1 MNLTSRINFAII
13 YNLTYFNFKL
23 IKMKRNLLIVCLMA
37 LSSFAFAQTGTIK
50 GRVLD
55 QDSNE
60 ALIGAN
66 AIISGTTQGATTDV
80 DGYFTI
86 ENVQA
91 GTVTINVSYVGYE
104 PTDEKVTVVAG
115 KTVSMGNVTL
125 LSSVV
130 GLDELEII
138 ASRTTAES
146 PFTFSD
152 VKKAD
157 IQQNLGSRDI
167 PAALNL
173 TPSFY
178 STNQGGGA
186 GDTRLNV
193 RGFNQ
198 RNVAIMINGVPVN
211 DMENG
216 WVYWSNWDGLGDAA
230 SSIQIQRG
238 TSPVNLAT
246 PSIGGTMNIITDPA
260 GKSQGVYLKQ
270 EFGSWNFKK
279 TTVTYN
285 SGLMNDKFAVS
296 ATLAKKSGD
305 GFYNGTYTDALAYY
319 LGMSYQINDKNKLEG
334 FVIGAPQYHGQNLY
348 RQNIAR
354 YSHDYAKSLVGDY
367 EVAALDEYKEG
378 GRNFNQNYNKVTVP
392 YNGNQYFSMYGN
404 KISRGR
410 KTDGYIMERENF
422 FHKPQVNINYY
433 NTINEKMQWATIA
446 YWSGGRGGGAGTFGS
461 VSTDY
466 GYQGMGVRQWDTEI
480 LENQSNPDANGENAS
495 TGILRNSVNNQW
507 TLGAISKLFIDLND
521 NLKLQ
526 AGIDY
531 RTAKIEHYREV
542 RDLLGGDYYY
552 YDGNEFESTNYEYK
566 KGLGDKIAYFNTNTV
581 NWFGVYGQGEYTT
594 DKIGAFLM
602 AGYTMV
608 GYGYTNHFVKGSDGN
623 ELTAENKG
631 LPGYQVK
638 GGFTYKFTPKFNAY
652 LNAGYIAKNPI
663 FDAAINDADGT
674 TYEPLNE
681 KFLTYEAGFSYRP
694 SRNSVLN
701 ISYYNTDWTDRTLS
715 RSRTDLAGNETLIF
729 ISGLDQ
735 THSGLEIE
743 GSYAFGK
750 VLRIDGGLSFAN
762 WQYNNDVSSRFTT
775 YDTNGDII
783 QEDVN
788 LYIAD
793 LKVGDAP
800 QNQLALAATFT
811 PIKAFSLKL
820 DYRYYTKFYSD
831 FDPIGRDDETD
842 RTQSWQ
848 VPNYDVFDLHAF
860 YTLPLKTDKA
870 ELQVFA
876 HVFNLMD
883 KMYIQDA
890 VDNSRYNDFNGNH
903 TADDAEVFFGM
914 PRNVNFGFTL
924 RF

>member
-1 MNLTSRINFAII
+1 
-13 YNLTYFNFKL
+13 
-23 IKMKRNLLIVCLMA
+23 MKRNLLIVCLMA
-37 LSSFAFAQTGTIK
+37 LGTFALAQTGTIK
-50 GRVLD
+50 GRILD
-55 QDSNE
+55 QDTNE

-66 AIISGTTQGATTDV
+66 AVIKGTTQGATTDV

-91 GTVTINVSYVGYE
+91 GTVTVNISYVGYE
-104 PTDEKVTVVAG
+104 PIDEKVTVVAG
-115 KTVSMGNVTL
+115 KTVNMGNVSL
-125 LSSVV
+125 GSSTI

-138 ASRTTAES
+138 ASRTTAET

-152 VKKAD
+152 VKKAA
-157 IQQNLGSRDI
+157 IQESLGSRDL

-178 STNQGGGA
+178 STNAGGGA
-186 GDTRLNV
+186 GDSRLNV

-260 GKSQGVYLKQ
+260 GKTQGVYLKQ

-305 GFYNGTYTDALAYY
+305 GFYEGTYTDALAYY
-319 LGMSYQINDKNKLEG
+319 LGMSYQINKNNKLEG
-334 FVIGAPQYHGQNLY
+334 FLIGAPQFHGQNLY
-348 RQNIAR
+348 MQNIAR
-354 YSHDYAKSLVGDY
+354 YSYNYAASLDDYDRGAF
-367 EVAALDEYKEG
+367 AQYKEA

-392 YNGNQYFSMYGN
+392 YNENQYYTMYGG
-404 KISRGR
+404 KYSKARL
-410 KTDGYIMERENF
+410 TDGYIMERENY
-422 FHKPQVNINYY
+422 FHKPQLNINYY
-433 NTINEKMQWATIA
+433 NTINDKMQWTTIA
-446 YWSGGRGGGAGTFGS
+446 YYSGGRGGGSGTYGS
-461 VSTDY
+461 VSADY
-466 GYQGMGVRQWDTEI
+466 SYQGMGRRNWDAEI
-480 LENQSNPDANGENAS
+480 LQNQANDDGSGLNAS

-507 TLGAISKLFIDLND
+507 TLGAISKLFYEPSD
-521 NLKLQ
+521 NLKFQ

-542 RDLLGGDYYY
+542 RDLLGGDYYRY
-552 YDGNEFESTNYEYK
+552 TGNEFETEEWQYR
-566 KGLGDKIAYFNTNTV
+566 KGLGGKVNYFNTNTV
-581 NWFGVYGQGEYTT
+581 NWLGFYGQGEYTT

-608 GYGYTNHFVKGSDGN
+608 GYGYTNHFVKGNDGN

-638 GGFTYKFTPKFNAY
+638 GGFTYKFNSTFNAY

-663 FDAAINDADGT
+663 FDAAINDTDGT
-674 TYEPLNE
+674 TYDPLNE
-681 KFLTYEAGFSYRP
+681 KFLTYEAGISYRP
-694 SRNSVLN
+694 SRNSILN
-701 ISYYNTDWTDRTLS
+701 VSYYNTNWKDRTLT
-715 RSRTDLAGNETLIF
+715 RTRVDQSGNETLIF
-729 ISGLDQ
+729 ISGLSQ
-735 THSGLEIE
+735 THGGLEIE
-743 GSYAFGK
+743 GSYQFGK
-750 VLRIDGGLSFAN
+750 MLRVDGGLSFAN
-762 WQYNNDVSSRFTT
+762 WQYDNDVSSRFTT
-775 YDTNGDII
+775 YDTNNNIT
-783 QEDVN
+783 QQDVN
-788 LYIAD
+788 LYISG

-800 QNQLALAATFT
+800 QNQLALSATFT
-811 PIKAFSLKL
+811 PVKAFSLKL
-820 DYRYYTKFYSD
+820 DYRYYTKYYSE
-831 FDPIGRDDETD
+831 FDPVSRTDEND

-848 VPNYDVFDLHAF
+848 VPNYDVVDLHAF
-860 YTLPLKTDKA
+860 YTLPLRTEKA
-870 ELQVFA
+870 DLQIFA

-883 KMYIQDA
+883 DVYVQDA
-890 VDNSRYNDFNGNH
+890 IDNSSFNSYNDDH
-903 TADDAEVFFGM
+903 SADDAEVFLGL
-914 PRNVNFGFTL
+914 PRNINFGFTL